1 MNNRMLHETADILI
15 VDDNPVNV
23 ELLQT
28 LLEDDGYTKFEGIT
42 DSRQVVGRVEARRPD
57 LVLLDVRMPYL
68 NGFEVMELLKE
79 AFGESAPAIIILTAQ
94 IDDATRYR
102 ALELG
107 AQDFLTKPFD
117 QFEVLQR
124 IRNTLQLQKLLQER
138 SQRAEFLETLVAER
152 TRELAVSARQDPL
165 TSLPNRRALVEELSE
180 RLDHRR
186 DTAVF
191 FIALEGME
199 DIARLHGFSVADT
212 LAGAV
217 AKRLNTTPVVSDGY
231 LAVWNTTEWIM
242 LCDCQLDEAAAAPLA
257 DAILA
262 SFAQPFGVDQM
273 ALHLGARIGVSGSL
287 EGRSAAQL
295 VRMAALAL
303 PHEERRWQGYDVEL
317 ENRLQRRTGM
327 REALRGAAQRG
338 EMSLLYQP
346 KVDLVSG
353 EITAVEALLRWE
365 SPLFGKVSPGEFIPL
380 AEASGEILEIGAW
393 VIKHALDQLAR
404 WRKDGAVDEQFS
416 VAVNV
421 ATVQLMQADFAEWVM
436 ATVAES
442 PVPPNVIEL
451 EITESG
457 LMQDMELANRHL
469 NTLTKAGFSIAID
482 DFGTGH
488 SSLAYLKTL
497 PVSVLKIDRAF
508 IKELQTSMED
518 QRLTST
524 VIDMARHFG
533 FRTVAEGVE
542 LPEQLSLLKEMGCDT
557 IQGFLFAPPLKEDA
571 LLKLIAKGLPRSF

>member
-1 MNNRMLHETADILI
+1 MDGFLLHETADILV

-28 LLEDDGYTKFEGIT
+28 LLEDDGYGKIEGLT
-42 DSRQVVGRVEARRPD
+42 DPRTVMSRVEARRPD
-57 LVLLDVRMPYL
+57 LVLLDVRMPHM
-68 NGFEVMELLKE
+68 NGFDVMNELRE
-79 AFGESAPAIIILTAQ
+79 AFGDKAPAVIILTAQ

-124 IRNTLQLQKLLQER
+124 IRNTLQLQKLMQER
-138 SQRAEFLETLVAER
+138 SQRADLLETLVAER
-152 TRELAVSARQDPL
+152 TRELAVRSRQDPL
-165 TSLPNRRALVEELSE
+165 TGLPNRRALIEELTD
-180 RLDHRR
+180 RLDSNR

-199 DIARLHGFSVADT
+199 DIARVNGFTVADS

-217 AKRLNTTPVVSDGY
+217 AERLKKIQGAPECY
-231 LAVWNTTEWIM
+231 LAIWNTTEWIM
-242 LCDCQLDEAAAAPLA
+242 LLDCPLTETAAEPVAKQ
-257 DAILA
+257 ILA
-262 SFAQPFGVDQM
+262 CFTESFGVDQM
-273 ALHLGARIGVSGSL
+273 ALHLSARIGISGSL
-287 EGRSAAQL
+287 KGRSADQL

-303 PHEERRWQGYDVEL
+303 PREEGLWQGYDTEL
-317 ENRLQRRTGM
+317 ESHLQRRTGM
-327 REALRGAAQRG
+327 RDALRGAAQRG
-338 EMSLLYQP
+338 EMYLLYQP
-346 KVDLVSG
+346 KVSVSSG
-353 EITAVEALLRWE
+353 EVEAVEALLRWE
-365 SPLFGKVSPGEFIPL
+365 SPLYGRVSPGEFIPL

-393 VIKHALDQLAR
+393 VIREALDKLAH
-404 WRKDGAVDEQFS
+404 WRQQGVVSDQFT

-421 ATVQLMQADFAEWVM
+421 ATVQLMQADFAQWVM

-442 PVPPNVIEL
+442 PVTPDVLEL

-457 LMQDMELANRHL
+457 LMQDMALANRHL
-469 NTLTKAGFSIAID
+469 NALSKAGFSIAID

-508 IKELQTSMED
+508 IKDLQTSQED

-542 LPEQLSLLKEMGCDT
+542 LPEQLSLLKKMGCGR

-571 LLKLIAKGLPRSF
+571 LLKLMKKGVPFSV